1 MSAGRFARL
10 AAGLDRLTPLRERLV
25 LTGGV
30 AALLGLYL
38 PVNHLTARRE
48 PLLDPATRIDDWVP
62 FVPAWMGL
70 YGLLYAYLLLPA
82 VLPMERRSFRAVASA
97 YAATTVLSL
106 AAFVAVP
113 VHKLDRP
120 ADLDT
125 SGFWEWLLALTHW
138 IDTPSNCLPSL
149 HVSLSLLASLCA
161 ASAVPALGRVVVP
174 LGLLIGVSTLFVEQH
189 WWADVWTGWLL
200 GGLAWA
206 VLVRGRVQAL
216 GFDAPGVRGSLAC
229 LLAAQGL
236 LALGAWGLF
245 RSQLVQPERL
255 PVLTARPAASVGQ
268 LPPELGAR

>member
-10 AAGLDRLTPLRERLV
+10 EAGLDRLTPLRERLV

-38 PVNHLTARRE
+38 PVNHLTAQRE

-82 VLPMERRSFRAVASA
+82 VLPIERRGFRAVARA
-97 YAATTVLSL
+97 YAVTAVVSL
-106 AAFVAVP
+106 GVFLVAP

-120 ADLDT
+120 VELDT
-125 SGFWEWLLALTHW
+125 SRFWEWLLALTHW

-161 ASAVPALGRVVVP
+161 ASAVPSLGRVVVP

-206 VLVRGRVQAL
+206 VLVRGRVEAL
-216 GFDAPGVRGSLAC
+216 TFEAPGVRGRLLC
-229 LLAAQGL
+229 LLAVQGL

-245 RSQLVQPERL
+245 RSGIVQPERL
-255 PVLTARPAASVGQ
+255 PALAPRPAAPVGP
-268 LPPELGAR
+268 LPPDPRAR

>member
-10 AAGLDRLTPLRERLV
+10 EAGLDRLTPLRERLV

-30 AALLGLYL
+30 AVLLGLYL

-82 VLPMERRSFRAVASA
+82 VLPIERRGFRAVARA
-97 YAATTVLSL
+97 YAVTAVVS
-106 AAFVAVP
+106 FVVFLVAP

-120 ADLDT
+120 VDLDT
-125 SGFWEWLLALTHW
+125 SRFWEWLLALTHW

-149 HVSLSLLASLCA
+149 HVSLSLLVSLILTSAAPASGL
-161 ASAVPALGRVVVP
+161 VVVP
-174 LGLLIGVSTLFVEQH
+174 CGLLIGISTLFVKQH

-200 GGLAWA
+200 ALLVWTG
-206 VLVRGRVQAL
+206 LVRGRL
-216 GFDAPGVRGSLAC
+216 TPLSKRSWTPIGV
-229 LLAAQGL
+229 LLAIQAGL
-236 LALGAWGLF
+236 GLMVWGLF
-245 RSQLVQPERL
+245 KSGLLDPGRL
-255 PVLTARPAASVGQ
+255 PRL
-268 LPPELGAR
+268 

>member
-1 MSAGRFARL
+1 MTAGRFARL

-62 FVPAWMGL
+62 FAPAWMGL

-82 VLPMERRSFRAVASA
+82 VLPIERRGFRAVARA
-97 YAATTVLSL
+97 YAVTAVVSL
-106 AAFVAVP
+106 GVFLVAP

-120 ADLDT
+120 VELDT
-125 SGFWEWLLALTHW
+125 SRFWEWLLALTHW

-206 VLVRGRVQAL
+206 VLVRGRVQASR
-216 GFDAPGVRGSLAC
+216 FNAPGVRGSLAC

-245 RSQLVQPERL
+245 RSGLVQPERL
-255 PVLTARPAASVGQ
+255 PALATRPPAPVGPLASGRAAR
-268 LPPELGAR
+268 